1 MNKAYKVLRDLSLK
15 VKEKFVPIALILLS
29 IVSILAQVVLNYVLS
44 KNTTVET
51 FGEYR
56 NFLAIVSFSG
66 IFHIGF
72 VDGLYLKWLL
82 KDEKPQF
89 SEFISLFL
97 IQLVC
102 LTIVFAILHQTHLI
116 VAILLQIF
124 AQNLLVFS
132 NSVLQSVQKF
142 ITSNVFIVANQIL
155 IALSMY
161 AFVGVLDIYNII
173 KIYNGLYFV
182 SISLLLVFL
191 FGKKK
196 IVFDDFRNLKFTNF
210 KPIFLETLRM
220 GFPVLLTGLVFV
232 GFQNMDKIILKAY
245 YSQYDYGLYAFGFT
259 IINILI
265 GIVLS
270 VTNFILRKF
279 IDTSLS
285 VLQDIFTKLTFGLT
299 LICILFLFCSPIFFF
314 LINIYTPQ
322 YLGAKSII
330 LALTVLILPY
340 VLLQLLIFNLFK
352 SLNRAN
358 IFFYNSVIHLV
369 LLILVLFSAC
379 FLQIKLPFIPYL
391 LLTVFLSWYLISEYF
406 LTKIN
411 TLFKIGIKYRIVSV
425 FCFVLINI
433 CYVVFS

>member
-1 MNKAYKVLRDLSLK
+1 
-15 VKEKFVPIALILLS
+15 
-29 IVSILAQVVLNYVLS
+29 
-44 KNTTVET
+44 
-51 FGEYR
+51 
-56 NFLAIVSFSG
+56 
-66 IFHIGF
+66 
-72 VDGLYLKWLL
+72 
-82 KDEKPQF
+82 
-89 SEFISLFL
+89 
-97 IQLVC
+97 
-102 LTIVFAILHQTHLI
+102 
-116 VAILLQIF
+116 
-124 AQNLLVFS
+124 
-132 NSVLQSVQKF
+132 
-142 ITSNVFIVANQIL
+142 
-155 IALSMY
+155 
-161 AFVGVLDIYNII
+161 
-173 KIYNGLYFV
+173 
-182 SISLLLVFL
+182 
-191 FGKKK
+191 
-196 IVFDDFRNLKFTNF
+196 
-210 KPIFLETLRM
+210 
-220 GFPVLLTGLVFV
+220 
-232 GFQNMDKIILKAY
+232 MDKIILKAY

-279 IDTSLS
+279 IDTPLS

-314 LINIYTPQ
+314 LINIYIPQ

-340 VLLQLLIFNLFK
+340 ILLQLLIFNLFK